1 MNPTNYQ
8 NAILKFANTDLSAP
22 ARLDNWSMGLMG
34 ECGEVI
40 DLLKKFEYHGH
51 TINTAK
57 LTKEMGDVCFYLA
70 IYCYDVGVKFDDV
83 VNYFHPDGD
92 AYSSRL
98 LTRPIAEISRSLH
111 DSVNRANQ
119 HIDNAKATKGSDH
132 AWAISCFMSSA
143 KKIYDCIKVIGVV
156 YGIAM
161 DNVLKENVAKLSARY
176 PDGFS
181 SHLSINR
188 SE

>member
-1 MNPTNYQ
+1 MNPTEYQ
-8 NAILKFANTDLSAP
+8 NAILKFANTSLSAP

-57 LTKEMGDVCFYLA
+57 LIKEMGDVCFYLA
-70 IYCYDVGVKFDDV
+70 IYCHDVGIDFDKV
-83 VNYFHPDGD
+83 MAYRYPDGLP
-92 AYSSRL
+92 YPERL
-98 LTRPIAEISRSLH
+98 LTLSIATISRELFGFVH
-111 DSVNRANQ
+111 RLNASVEE
-119 HIDNAKATKGSDH
+119 IKSTKYDDH
-132 AWAISCFMSSA
+132 TWAMACFMSSA
-143 KKIYDCIKVIGVV
+143 KGIYGVLTVMGVV
-156 YGIAM
+156 YGIDM

-181 SHLSINR
+181 SELSINR